1 MALYYRYRAVVYMA
15 CGSAVVWKIWAYRG
29 ELVRYYRL
37 PRGTTAV
44 DFYRG
49 GPTLSHVKLKHAC
62 VASRSSEQPILKV
75 AIGSGSGAS
84 LLKNVKADL
93 YLVGKN
99 SHRVSTWR
107 RSQGVQ
113 CHLKRSFQFRKRISA
128 PMD

>member
-49 GPTLSHVKLKHAC
+49 GPTLH
-62 VASRSSEQPILKV
+62 
-75 AIGSGSGAS
+75 
-84 LLKNVKADL
+84 NVIDDEHIHIYMAVICKFKEL
-93 YLVGKN
+93 
-99 SHRVSTWR
+99 
-107 RSQGVQ
+107 
-113 CHLKRSFQFRKRISA
+113 
-128 PMD
+128 

>member
-49 GPTLSHVKLKHAC
+49 GPTLFNNWNEHKWD
-62 VASRSSEQPILKV
+62 P
-75 AIGSGSGAS
+75 
-84 LLKNVKADL
+84 
-93 YLVGKN
+93 
-99 SHRVSTWR
+99 W
-107 RSQGVQ
+107 
-113 CHLKRSFQFRKRISA
+113 
-128 PMD
+128 

>member
-49 GPTLSHVKLKHAC
+49 GPTLISL
-62 VASRSSEQPILKV
+62 ASIV
-75 AIGSGSGAS
+75 
-84 LLKNVKADL
+84 L
-93 YLVGKN
+93 YITSNL
-99 SHRVSTWR
+99 RY
-107 RSQGVQ
+107 
-113 CHLKRSFQFRKRISA
+113 
-128 PMD
+128 

>member
-49 GPTLSHVKLKHAC
+49 GPTLERVLKNAVKLWK
-62 VASRSSEQPILKV
+62 
-75 AIGSGSGAS
+75 
-84 LLKNVKADL
+84 
-93 YLVGKN
+93 YLN
-99 SHRVSTWR
+99 
-107 RSQGVQ
+107 
-113 CHLKRSFQFRKRISA
+113 III
-128 PMD
+128 

>member
-49 GPTLSHVKLKHAC
+49 GPTLK
-62 VASRSSEQPILKV
+62 
-75 AIGSGSGAS
+75 
-84 LLKNVKADL
+84 
-93 YLVGKN
+93 
-99 SHRVSTWR
+99 
-107 RSQGVQ
+107 
-113 CHLKRSFQFRKRISA
+113 KRKQT
-128 PMD
+128 

>member
-49 GPTLSHVKLKHAC
+49 GPTLET
-62 VASRSSEQPILKV
+62 REENMNERWIESEYY
-75 AIGSGSGAS
+75 
-84 LLKNVKADL
+84 N
-93 YLVGKN
+93 
-99 SHRVSTWR
+99 
-107 RSQGVQ
+107 
-113 CHLKRSFQFRKRISA
+113 
-128 PMD
+128 